1 MSASGF
7 RYEVVLKSN
16 ILEVV
21 AVYND
26 LDYLMKVFGPNFE
39 AHPDRFAIVDNK
51 RDRVFTIN
59 FARPTKEAV

>member
-1 MSASGF
+1 MSAPAF

-21 AVYND
+21 AAYPD
-26 LDYLMKVFGPNFE
+26 LDFLMRDFGPNFE
-39 AHPDRFAIVDNK
+39 KHPDRFAIVDNK

-59 FARPTKEAV
+59 FARFTKEAV